1 MASEDKKP
9 GKTADKQAQH
19 LGDDKP
25 EGGDN
30 PLQARATSA
39 LSYIPRKFA
48 ELVTFLT
55 EVRSEL
61 RRVTWPPKTEVYPT
75 TIVVIVTTIIFG
87 VLLYGVDVIFS
98 RGLAALLSQV

>member
-1 MASEDKKP
+1 MASEDKKAEVAT
-9 GKTADKQAQH
+9 GS
-19 LGDDKP
+19 GDS
-25 EGGDN
+25 
-30 PLQARATSA
+30 PLQGKATSA
-39 LSYIPRKFA
+39 LSYIPRKFS
-48 ELVTFLT
+48 ELKTFLT

-98 RGLAALLSQV
+98 RGLAALLKQV

>member
-1 MASEDKKP
+1 MASEEK
-9 GKTADKQAQH
+9 
-19 LGDDKP
+19 KP
-25 EGGDN
+25 EGTPQDGDN

-39 LSYIPRKFA
+39 LSYIPRKFD
-48 ELVTFLT
+48 ELKTFLS

-87 VLLYGVDVIFS
+87 VLLYAVDVVFS
-98 RGLAALLSQV
+98 NGLAALLKQV

>member
-1 MASEDKKP
+1 MASEEK
-9 GKTADKQAQH
+9 
-19 LGDDKP
+19 KP
-25 EGGDN
+25 EGTPSGGEN
-30 PLQARATSA
+30 PLQAKATSA

-48 ELVTFLT
+48 ELKTFMS

-87 VLLYGVDVIFS
+87 VLLYTVDVLFS
-98 RGLAALLSQV
+98 KGLAALLKQV

>member
-1 MASEDKKP
+1 MASEEK
-9 GKTADKQAQH
+9 
-19 LGDDKP
+19 KP
-25 EGGDN
+25 EGTPESAEN

-48 ELVTFLT
+48 ELRTFMS

-61 RRVTWPPKTEVYPT
+61 KRVTWPPRTEVYPT

-87 VLLYGVDVIFS
+87 VLLYSVDVLFS
-98 RGLAALLSQV
+98 KGLAALLRQVN

>member
-1 MASEDKKP
+1 MASEDKK
-9 GKTADKQAQH
+9 ADAAAEN
-19 LGDDKP
+19 G
-25 EGGDN
+25 EN

-39 LSYIPRKFA
+39 LSYIPRKLG
-48 ELVTFLT
+48 ELTTFMT

-87 VLLYGVDVIFS
+87 VLLYSVDVLFS
-98 RGLAALLSQV
+98 KGLAALLKQV

>member
-1 MASEDKKP
+1 MASEEKKP
-9 GKTADKQAQH
+9 EGS
-19 LGDDKP
+19 P
-25 EGGDN
+25 SGGDN
-30 PLQARATSA
+30 PLQARATTA

-48 ELVTFLT
+48 ELTTFLS

-87 VLLYGVDVIFS
+87 VLLYAVDVVFS
-98 RGLAALLSQV
+98 NGLAALLKRVI

>member
-1 MASEDKKP
+1 MASEEKK
-9 GKTADKQAQH
+9 ADAAAENA
-19 LGDDKP
+19 G
-25 EGGDN
+25 N

-39 LSYIPRKFA
+39 LSYIPRKFG
-48 ELVTFLT
+48 ELKTFMT

-87 VLLYGVDVIFS
+87 VLLYTVDVLFS
-98 RGLAALLSQV
+98 KGLAALLRQVS

>member
-1 MASEDKKP
+1 MASEDKK
-9 GKTADKQAQH
+9 AEVANA
-19 LGDDKP
+19 
-25 EGGDN
+25 GGEN
-30 PLQARATSA
+30 PLQARAASA

-48 ELVTFLT
+48 ELTTFMS

-87 VLLYGVDVIFS
+87 VLLYSVDVLFS
-98 RGLAALLSQV
+98 KGLAALLRQV

>member
-1 MASEDKKP
+1 MASEDKK
-9 GKTADKQAQH
+9 ADAAAEKA
-19 LGDDKP
+19 
-25 EGGDN
+25 EN

-39 LSYIPRKFA
+39 LSYIPRKLG
-48 ELVTFLT
+48 ELATFMT

-87 VLLYGVDVIFS
+87 VLLYSVDVLFS
-98 RGLAALLSQV
+98 KGLAALLKQV

>member
-1 MASEDKKP
+1 MASEEK
-9 GKTADKQAQH
+9 
-19 LGDDKP
+19 KP
-25 EGGDN
+25 EGTTEGGET
-30 PLQARATSA
+30 PLQTKATSA

-48 ELVTFLT
+48 ELSTFLS

-87 VLLYGVDVIFS
+87 VLLYAVDVVFS
-98 RGLAALLSQV
+98 NGLAALLRQV

>member
-1 MASEDKKP
+1 MASEEKKAEVA
-9 GKTADKQAQH
+9 T
-19 LGDDKP
+19 

-30 PLQARATSA
+30 PLQAGAASD

-48 ELVTFLT
+48 ELRTFMS

-87 VLLYGVDVIFS
+87 VLLYGVDVLFS
-98 RGLAALLSQV
+98 KGLAALLRQV

>member
-1 MASEDKKP
+1 MASEDKKAE
-9 GKTADKQAQH
+9 GAT
-19 LGDDKP
+19 G
-25 EGGDN
+25 GGDS
-30 PLQARATSA
+30 PLQGKANSA
-39 LSYIPRKFA
+39 LSYIPGKFA
-48 ELVTFLT
+48 ELKTFLT

-98 RGLAALLSQV
+98 RGLATLLKQV

>member
-1 MASEDKKP
+1 MASEEKKP
-9 GKTADKQAQH
+9 EGT
-19 LGDDKP
+19 P

-30 PLQARATSA
+30 PLQSRATSA

-48 ELVTFLT
+48 ELKTFMS

-87 VLLYGVDVIFS
+87 VLLYAVDVVFS
-98 RGLAALLSQV
+98 NGLAALLKKVI

>member
-1 MASEDKKP
+1 MASEEKKP
-9 GKTADKQAQH
+9 AENKSEA
-19 LGDDKP
+19 KP

-30 PLQARATSA
+30 ALQARASSA
-39 LSYIPRKFA
+39 LSYLPGKFV
-48 ELVTFLT
+48 ELKTFMG

>member
-9 GKTADKQAQH
+9 EGA
-19 LGDDKP
+19 P
-25 EGGDN
+25 EGDN
-30 PLQARATSA
+30 PLQARAATA

-48 ELVTFLT
+48 ELKTFLSD
-55 EVRSEL
+55 VRSEL

-87 VLLYGVDVIFS
+87 VLLYSVDVLFS
-98 RGLAALLSQV
+98 KGLAALLKQV

>member
-1 MASEDKKP
+1 MASEEK
-9 GKTADKQAQH
+9 
-19 LGDDKP
+19 KP
-25 EGGDN
+25 EGTPQGGDN
-30 PLQARATSA
+30 SLPARATSA

-48 ELVTFLT
+48 ELTTFLS

-87 VLLYGVDVIFS
+87 VLLYAVDVVFS
-98 RGLAALLSQV
+98 NGLAALLKRVI

>member
-1 MASEDKKP
+1 MASEEKKP
-9 GKTADKQAQH
+9 GKTAE
-19 LGDDKP
+19 DKP
-25 EGGDN
+25 EGGEN

-39 LSYIPRKFA
+39 LSYIPGKFV
-48 ELVTFLT
+48 ELKTFMG

-87 VLLYGVDVIFS
+87 VLLYGVDMIFS
-98 RGLAALLSQV
+98 RALAAFLSQV

>member
-9 GKTADKQAQH
+9 
-19 LGDDKP
+19 
-25 EGGDN
+25 EGTPDGGEN
-30 PLQARATSA
+30 PLQAKATSA
-39 LSYIPRKFA
+39 LSYIPRKFS
-48 ELVTFLT
+48 ELRTFMT

-87 VLLYGVDVIFS
+87 VLLYGVDVLFS
-98 RGLAALLSQV
+98 KGLSALLKQV

>member
-1 MASEDKKP
+1 MASEEKKP
-9 GKTADKQAQH
+9 EGTPQ
-19 LGDDKP
+19 
-25 EGGDN
+25 GGDN
-30 PLQARATSA
+30 PLQARAASA

-48 ELVTFLT
+48 ELKTFMS

-87 VLLYGVDVIFS
+87 VLLYAVDVLFS
-98 RGLAALLSQV
+98 KGLTALLRQVS

>member
-9 GKTADKQAQH
+9 EKKAEKQA
-19 LGDDKP
+19 DDKP

-30 PLQARATSA
+30 PLQARAASA
-39 LSYIPRKFA
+39 LSYLPGKFA
-48 ELVTFLT
+48 ELKTFLT

>member
-1 MASEDKKP
+1 MASEDKKAEVAT
-9 GKTADKQAQH
+9 G
-19 LGDDKP
+19 
-25 EGGDN
+25 GGDS
-30 PLQARATSA
+30 PLQGKATSA

-48 ELVTFLT
+48 ELKTFLT

-98 RGLAALLSQV
+98 RGLAALLKQV

>member
-1 MASEDKKP
+1 MASEEKKP
-9 GKTADKQAQH
+9 EKKAEKQ
-19 LGDDKP
+19 GDNKP
-25 EGGDN
+25 EGGDS

-39 LSYIPRKFA
+39 LSYIPGKLA
-48 ELVTFLT
+48 ELKTFLT

>member
-1 MASEDKKP
+1 MASEEKK
-9 GKTADKQAQH
+9 ADAAA
-19 LGDDKP
+19 
-25 EGGDN
+25 ENAEN

-48 ELVTFLT
+48 ELRTFMG

-87 VLLYGVDVIFS
+87 VLLYGVDVLFS
-98 RGLAALLSQV
+98 KGLAALLKQV

>member
-1 MASEDKKP
+1 MASKKEE
-9 GKTADKQAQH
+9 
-19 LGDDKP
+19 P
-25 EGGDN
+25 EGTPGGGGN

-39 LSYIPRKFA
+39 VSYIPRKFG
-48 ELVTFLT
+48 ELKMFLH
-55 EVRSEL
+55 EVSSEL

-98 RGLAALLSQV
+98 RGLAALLRQV